1 MENLEPTNTS
11 TGTSGKSKIKPDNH
25 GIQTPLEAQVISRS
39 GYLNIPSLCAMFEL
53 TQDEVE
59 AILLKHQKRIE
70 DGGLS

>member
-1 MENLEPTNTS
+1 MENLEPT
-11 TGTSGKSKIKPDNH
+11 KKVKQLPA
-25 GIQTPLEAQVISRS
+25 QTPLEAQVISRS